1 MSSATPH
8 PSKPHGKN
16 ALEWVVFGFSTLL
29 VLGAI
34 GFLIYSAIAGDDRPA
49 DLRVS
54 IKKVSVRSGTTVAEV
69 DLRNEGL
76 RTAAEVT
83 VEVTATY
90 GSEEKIST
98 VLIDFVP
105 KGGSREG
112 ILIFPGTRTP
122 DQLTPRILGYVEP

>member
-1 MSSATPH
+1 MTSPTANSSNH
-8 PSKPHGKN
+8 HGKN
-16 ALEWVVFGFSTLL
+16 ALEWAVFGLSTLL

-34 GFLIYSAIAGDDRPA
+34 GFLIYSAVAGDDRPA

-54 IKKVSVRSGTTVAEV
+54 IKKVSTRSGTTVAEV

-83 VEVTATY
+83 VEVTARY
-90 GSEEKIST
+90 GDEEKIST

-112 ILIFPGTRTP
+112 ILIFPGTQAP